1 MLARH
6 GQRLSPCSLFVLS
19 CQACSHRQT
28 NVEYFGDWLWITFLD
43 SRGAMPW
50 EAIMWCTAAVGP
62 AIQTHF
68 PHHHVRHPELVSGS
82 YFPRRNS
89 KILKQV
95 QHDGVWHEGVWD
107 DGVWDDGG
115 WTTGLSGRGR
125 PIFVPSCLC
134 ARYIGAAFGFG
145 GAVCSRAMGEGPPGS
160 PFCSFWGISYVSP

>member
-1 MLARH
+1 MLTRH
-6 GQRLSPCSLFVLS
+6 GQRLSPCSLFVLT
-19 CQACSHRQT
+19 CQACSHRRN
-28 NVEYFGDWLWITFLD
+28 NVEYFVDCLWITFFD
-43 SRGAMPW
+43 ARGRMPW
-50 EAIMWCTAAVGP
+50 KAIIWCTVAVVP

-95 QHDGVWHEGVWD
+95 QD

-145 GAVCSRAMGEGPPGS
+145 GAVYSRAMGEGPPGS
-160 PFCSFWGISYVSP
+160 PFCAFWGISYVSP

>member
-6 GQRLSPCSLFVLS
+6 GQRLSSCSLFVLS
-19 CQACSHRQT
+19 CQACSHRRN

-50 EAIMWCTAAVGP
+50 KAIIWCTVAVVLMTP
-62 AIQTHF
+62 FVILNSF
-68 PHHHVRHPELVSGS
+68 VRCTPSAPGS
-82 YFPRRNS
+82 YYFDVGS

-95 QHDGVWHEGVWD
+95 QDDGVWHDGVWH
-107 DGVWDDGG
+107 DGG
-115 WTTGLSGRGR
+115 WTSGLSGRGR
-125 PIFVPSCLC
+125 PVFVPSCLC